1 MAFVNI
7 DNRYSSALAMVA
19 GVILTLTRPV
29 LSNLVPGNA
38 SNPWAALFTSLSGNG
53 VTVFWVL
60 AGILSILVQIGGV
73 TILLG
78 GVLCYANHLRLGKEL
93 VGFGTTFG
101 LVDLLTTVPALASSS
116 YGPPL
121 WVAWVGLFCAVFAD
135 RHIKGP
141 KDSYAGEVRKLFVSL
156 RSRMRRE
163 RVSKKKR
170 ERQARRLRARKRAEK
185 VAGESTRPG
194 QFGSAR
200 DDECQST
207 AEKECWGVEKRRA
220 PANKIQEDAGDL
232 RT

>member
-1 MAFVNI
+1 LAFVNI

-38 SNPWAALFTSLSGNG
+38 SNPWADLFGNLSSHG

-73 TILLG
+73 TISLG
-78 GVLCYANHLRLGKEL
+78 GALCYANHLRLGKEL

-101 LVDLLTTVPALASSS
+101 LVDLLTSVPSLASGS

-121 WVAWVGLFCAVFAD
+121 WIAWVGLFCAVFAD

-141 KDSYAGEVRKLFVSL
+141 KDSYAGEVRKLLVSL
-156 RSRMRRE
+156 RSRISRE
-163 RVSKKKR
+163 RASKKKR
-170 ERQARRLRARKRAEK
+170 ERQARRVRARKRNARI
-185 VAGESTRPG
+185 AGASSRPNK
-194 QFGSAR
+194 FGS
-200 DDECQST
+200 DSD
-207 AEKECWGVEKRRA
+207 
-220 PANKIQEDAGDL
+220 N
-232 RT
+232 

>member
-7 DNRYSSALAMVA
+7 ANRYSSALAMVA

-29 LSNLVPGNA
+29 LSNLVPGTA

-73 TILLG
+73 TIVLG

-101 LVDLLTTVPALASSS
+101 LVDLLTTVPALPSSN
-116 YGPPL
+116 YGPPRRI
-121 WVAWVGLFCAVFAD
+121 AAVGLFCACFAD

-170 ERQARRLRARKRAEK
+170 ERQARRLRARKRAAR
-185 VAGESTRPG
+185 VAGASTRPG
-194 QFGSAR
+194 KFGSDG
-200 DDECQST
+200 DD
-207 AEKECWGVEKRRA
+207 
-220 PANKIQEDAGDL
+220 
-232 RT
+232 

>member
-78 GVLCYANHLRLGKEL
+78 GVLCYANHLRIGKRL
-93 VGFGTTFG
+93 VGFGRKFG
-101 LVDLLTTVPALASSS
+101 PVYVWSP
-116 YGPPL
+116 
-121 WVAWVGLFCAVFAD
+121 VC
-135 RHIKGP
+135 
-141 KDSYAGEVRKLFVSL
+141 
-156 RSRMRRE
+156 
-163 RVSKKKR
+163 
-170 ERQARRLRARKRAEK
+170 
-185 VAGESTRPG
+185 
-194 QFGSAR
+194 
-200 DDECQST
+200 C
-207 AEKECWGVEKRRA
+207 
-220 PANKIQEDAGDL
+220 
-232 RT
+232 

>member
-29 LSNLVPGNA
+29 LSDILPSTA
-38 SNPWAALFTSLSGNG
+38 SNPWAGLFTNLSSKGL
-53 VTVFWVL
+53 TVFFVL
-60 AGILSILVQIGGV
+60 AGILMILVQIGGV

-78 GVLCYANHLRLGKEL
+78 GLLCYANHLRLGKEL

-101 LVDLLTTVPALASSS
+101 LVDLLTSVPSLASGS

-121 WVAWVGLFCAVFAD
+121 WIAWVGLFCAVFAD

-141 KDSYAGEVRKLFVSL
+141 KDSYAGEVRKLLASL

-170 ERQARRLRARKRAEK
+170 ERQARRVRARKRAGRI
-185 VAGESTRPG
+185 AGTSSRPNKL
-194 QFGSAR
+194 GSSS
-200 DDECQST
+200 DD
-207 AEKECWGVEKRRA
+207 
-220 PANKIQEDAGDL
+220 
-232 RT
+232 

>member
-29 LSNLVPGNA
+29 LSNLVPGTA

-73 TILLG
+73 TIVLG

-121 WVAWVGLFCAVFAD
+121 WIAWVGLFFAVFAD

-141 KDSYAGEVRKLFVSL
+141 KDSYAGEVRKLFVSIC
-156 RSRMRRE
+156 SRMRRE

-170 ERQARRLRARKRAEK
+170 ERQARRSRARKRAAR
-185 VAGESTRPG
+185 VAETSTRPG
-194 QFGSAR
+194 KFRSDG
-200 DDECQST
+200 DD
-207 AEKECWGVEKRRA
+207 
-220 PANKIQEDAGDL
+220 
-232 RT
+232 

>member
-1 MAFVNI
+1 VAFVNI

-29 LSNLVPGNA
+29 LSNLLPSTA
-38 SNPWAALFTSLSGNG
+38 SNPWADLFTKLSSNG
-53 VTVFWVL
+53 LTVFSVL

-121 WVAWVGLFCAVFAD
+121 WIAWVGLFCAVFAD

-141 KDSYAGEVRKLFVSL
+141 KDSYAGEVRKLLVSL
-156 RSRMRRE
+156 RSRIGRE
-163 RVSKKKR
+163 RASKKKR
-170 ERQARRLRARKRAEK
+170 ERQARRARARKRARGIAET
-185 VAGESTRPG
+185 SSRPSKLSG
-194 QFGSAR
+194 DS
-200 DDECQST
+200 DD
-207 AEKECWGVEKRRA
+207 
-220 PANKIQEDAGDL
+220 
-232 RT
+232 

>member
-38 SNPWAALFTSLSGNG
+38 SNPWADLFGNLSSHG

-73 TILLG
+73 TISLG
-78 GVLCYANHLRLGKEL
+78 GALCYANHLRLGKEL

-101 LVDLLTTVPALASSS
+101 LVDLLTSVPSLASGS

-121 WVAWVGLFCAVFAD
+121 WIAWVGLFCAVFAD

-141 KDSYAGEVRKLFVSL
+141 KDSYAGEVRKLLVSL
-156 RSRMRRE
+156 RSRISRE

-170 ERQARRLRARKRAEK
+170 ERQARRVRARKRNARI
-185 VAGESTRPG
+185 AGTSSRPNKL
-194 QFGSAR
+194 GS
-200 DDECQST
+200 DSND
-207 AEKECWGVEKRRA
+207 
-220 PANKIQEDAGDL
+220 
-232 RT
+232 

>member
-38 SNPWAALFTSLSGNG
+38 SNPWADLFTKLSNNG
-53 VTVFWVL
+53 VTVFWIL
-60 AGILSILVQIGGV
+60 AGILSILVQIGGM
-73 TILLG
+73 TIFLG
-78 GVLCYANHLRLGKEL
+78 GLLCYAHHLRTGKEL

-101 LVDLLTTVPALASSS
+101 LVDLLSTIPSLASSS

-121 WVAWVGLFCAVFAD
+121 WIAWVGLFCAVFAD

-141 KDSYAGEVRKLFVSL
+141 KDSYAGEVRKLLVSL
-156 RSRMRRE
+156 RSRIGRE

-170 ERQARRLRARKRAEK
+170 ERQARRARARKRASRISG
-185 VAGESTRPG
+185 ASSRPYKL
-194 QFGSAR
+194 GSNS
-200 DDECQST
+200 DD
-207 AEKECWGVEKRRA
+207 
-220 PANKIQEDAGDL
+220 
-232 RT
+232 